1 MHDFCD
7 QTRTSIKL
15 RKPLLS
21 LQSCESTTTRR
32 WTRGACL
39 LPCLPPSLPPSFFF
53 FFSNAGEWDRGF
65 LHSRQVLCHLTA
77 HSQPKMC
84 KWIVTKHYYLQHS
97 VKKKRLTM
105 IGFLNGELSWITLR
119 PSQLG
124 ANIVLI
130 NNSVFAHE
138 IIPKGSQI
146 QRITWLI
153 MLGWTWW
160 TPVDIENWH
169 CLKETCQ
176 FIQIPWGDVCSA
188 TELESSLLHR
198 ALLGLRK
205 WRLWMRV
212 EEVFL

>member
-1 MHDFCD
+1 MVHDFCD

-21 LQSCESTTTRR
+21 LQSCEYTTTRKWIR
-32 WTRGACL
+32 DACL

-65 LHSRQVLCHLTA
+65 LHSRQVLCHLA
-77 HSQPKMC
+77 ANSQPKMC
-84 KWIVTKHYYLQHS
+84 KWIVRKHYYLQHS
-97 VKKKRLTM
+97 VKKKKRLTM
-105 IGFLNGELSWITLR
+105 IGFLNGELSWITLL

-160 TPVDIENWH
+160 TPVDNARTFGQRTGI
-169 CLKETCQ
+169 
-176 FIQIPWGDVCSA
+176 VS
-188 TELESSLLHR
+188 
-198 ALLGLRK
+198 RK
-205 WRLWMRV
+205 LV
-212 EEVFL
+212 NSFKYHEVKFAQL